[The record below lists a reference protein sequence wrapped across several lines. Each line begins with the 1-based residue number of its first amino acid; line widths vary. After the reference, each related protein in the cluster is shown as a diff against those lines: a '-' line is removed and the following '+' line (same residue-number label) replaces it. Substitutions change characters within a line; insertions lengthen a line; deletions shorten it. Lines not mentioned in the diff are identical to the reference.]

1 MEVYNN
7 SVIFYELCF
16 IVNCFIGMSNL
27 VFAINVEKYINKL
40 SAVVFFVFLSI
51 SAVSQENA
59 EIRKIKIR
67 GNDAFDKG
75 ELLDKISFNKASWI
89 GKTFFKQEPSYYS
102 TDAWE
107 MNKDQMKAFYQSEG
121 YLHVKIEDPELEMHP
136 RKHKVDLLIRI
147 DEGKPVTVEEVAFS
161 TTDGGNEDSILMDDA
176 WQKEKKELE
185 TTEGER
191 FRDQN
196 ISGDQDAIAFWFS
209 SLGFAYV
216 DVKPAISLSSDT
228 MKAGVEWS
236 IDKGPSSRFG
246 DLTIEGLERTPEE
259 AVRKQMTIAP
269 GDVYSSRQL
278 DQSQKQIYELGLFR
292 IASLQAGLTNSET
305 ETIPLS
311 LTIEEAPRWSTRFG
325 VGYGREDKFRTFVD
339 VGYLNFPGP
348 TMRTNFY
355 AKHSALEPYR
365 FESKIVKP
373 AILGP
378 RSSLELRPS
387 VRRRNE
393 QGFESFVWGSDL
405 SLHQNFSDYLA
416 GSVSLYFERVDIDI
430 TSDFERSLRDLNQST
445 YSKNGVSLGLMYYTA
460 NSRFDP
466 TNGWSL
472 GVNTQANSSLFDSSY
487 PFIKFLFEIKRYQPV
502 RSGFVLAMRMKA
514 GSISPWGSGTVTP
527 FEERFFAGGSQ
538 SVRGWPR
545 QMLGPLDED
554 GVPIGGNSVF
564 EGSVEPRIKIYDP
577 VSMVFFLDYG
587 NVWRDA
593 YTYILDEIRF
603 AAGTGVRVSTPIGP
617 VGIDFARPVF
627 RDKGKWQF
635 HLNIGHAF

>member
-1 MEVYNN
+1 MVLTIHLKKKY
-7 SVIFYELCF
+7 CK
-16 IVNCFIGMSNL
+16 L
-27 VFAINVEKYINKL
+27 VFLMLFFCIAF
-40 SAVVFFVFLSI
+40 SAY
-51 SAVSQENA
+51 SQENA

-67 GNDAFDKG
+67 GNDALDNG
-75 ELLDKISFNKASWI
+75 ELLEKMSFNKASWM
-89 GKTFFKQEPSYYS
+89 GKTFFKQNPTYYS
-102 TDAWE
+102 EEAWE
-107 MNKDQMKAFYQSEG
+107 MNKAQLKAFYQSEG
-121 YLHVKIEDPELEMHP
+121 YLHVQIADPELEMHP

-147 DEGKPVTVEEVAFS
+147 VEGKPVAVEEVVFKTVDA
-161 TTDGGNEDSILMDDA
+161 GKEDSILLADA
-176 WQKEKKELE
+176 WQKEKKNLE
-185 TTEGER
+185 TKEGER
-191 FRDQN
+191 FRDDN
-196 ISGDQDAIAFWFS
+196 VSSDQESIAFWFS
-209 SLGFAYV
+209 SLGYAYV
-216 DVKPAISLSSDT
+216 EVQPVISLSQDT
-228 MKAGVEWS
+228 MEAGVQWN
-236 IDKGPSSRFG
+236 IAKGPACRFG

-259 AVRKQMTIAP
+259 AVRKQMTIAS

-278 DQSQKQIYELGLFR
+278 AQSQKQIYELGLFR
-292 IASLQAGLTNSET
+292 IASLQAGLTNSER

-365 FESKIVKP
+365 FEAKFTKP

-378 RSSLELRPS
+378 RSSLELKPLI
-387 VRRRNE
+387 RRRNE
-393 QGFESFVWGSDL
+393 RGFESFIWGSDL

-430 TSDFERSLRDLNQST
+430 TSEFERSLRDLNQST

-460 NSRFDP
+460 NPRFDP
-466 TNGWSL
+466 TDGWSL
-472 GVNTQANSSLFDSSY
+472 GVNTRANSSLFDSSY
-487 PFIKFLFEIKRYQPV
+487 PFIKFLFEVKRYQPV
-502 RSGFVLAMRMKA
+502 RSGLVLAMRMKA
-514 GSISPWGSGTVTP
+514 GSISPWGGGNVTP

-554 GVPIGGNSVF
+554 GIPIGGNSVL
-564 EGSVEPRIKIYDP
+564 EGSIEPRVKIYHP
-577 VSMVFFLDYG
+577 VSMVVFLDFG

-593 YTYILDEIRF
+593 YTLKFDEVRF

-617 VGIDFARPVF
+617 VGIDFAHPVF
-627 RDKGKWQF
+627 EENGDWQF

>member
-1 MEVYNN
+1 MRNLAQIVSLKTN
-7 SVIFYELCF
+7 FYK
-16 IVNCFIGMSNL
+16 L
-27 VFAINVEKYINKL
+27 VFPVL
-40 SAVVFFVFLSI
+40 FFCFAI
-51 SAVSQENA
+51 SAYSQQNA
-59 EIRKIKIR
+59 EIRKIKIK
-67 GNDAFDKG
+67 GNDALDDG
-75 ELLDKISFNKASWI
+75 ELLEKISFNKASWV
-89 GKTFFKQEPSYYS
+89 GKTFFKQEPTYYS
-102 TDAWE
+102 ADAWE
-107 MNKDQMKAFYQSEG
+107 MNKAQMKAFYQSEG
-121 YLHVKIEDPELEMHP
+121 YLHVKIENPELEMHP

-147 DEGKPVTVEEVAFS
+147 DEGKPVMVEEVVFMTVDS
-161 TTDGGNEDSILMDDA
+161 GREDSVLMEDA
-176 WQKEKKELE
+176 WQNEIKNLK
-185 TTEGER
+185 TREGER
-191 FRDQN
+191 FRDDN
-196 ISGDQDAIAFWFS
+196 ISGDQDAIATWFS

-216 DVKPAISLSSDT
+216 GVHAGISLSQDT
-228 MKAGVEWS
+228 MKADVEWN
-236 IDKGPSSRFG
+236 IDKGPACRFG

-259 AVRKQMTIAP
+259 AVIKQMTIAT

-278 DQSQKQIYELGLFR
+278 AQSQKQIYELGLFR
-292 IASLQAGLTNSET
+292 IASLQAGLTNSER

-365 FESKIVKP
+365 FEAKITKP

-378 RSSLELRPS
+378 RSSLELKPLI
-387 VRRRNE
+387 RRRNE
-393 QGFESFVWGSDL
+393 RGFESFIWGSDL
-405 SLHQNFSDYLA
+405 SLYQNFSDYLA
-416 GSVSLYFERVDIDI
+416 GSVSLYFERVNIDI

-445 YSKNGVSLGLMYYTA
+445 YSKTGVSLGRIYNTA
-460 NSRFDP
+460 NPRFDP
-466 TNGWSL
+466 TDGWSL
-472 GVNTQANSSLFDSSY
+472 GVNTRANSSLFDSSY
-487 PFIKFLFEIKRYQPV
+487 PFIKFLFEVKRYQPV
-502 RSGFVLAMRMKA
+502 RSGLVLALRMKA
-514 GSISPWGSGTVTP
+514 GSISPWEGGTVTP

-564 EGSVEPRIKIYDP
+564 EGSIEPRIKIYHP
-577 VSMVFFLDYG
+577 VSMVVFLDYG

-593 YTYILDEIRF
+593 YTLKFDEVRF

-617 VGIDFARPVF
+617 VGIDFAHPVF
-627 RDKGKWQF
+627 EENGDWQF